1 MKEIQ
6 ALRQAFQSQKMGA
19 LLLLGFASG
28 LPLFLTS
35 RTLQLWMQDA
45 KVDIAK
51 ITLFGLLS
59 LKSIRFFMSSRVS
72 PADNIFLIYNSID
85 CLSLPFLYID
95 LLVLSLK

>member
-35 RTLQLWMQDA
+35 RTLSNCGCKMP
-45 KVDIAK
+45 K
-51 ITLFGLLS
+51 
-59 LKSIRFFMSSRVS
+59 
-72 PADNIFLIYNSID
+72 LI
-85 CLSLPFLYID
+85 LPKLPY
-95 LLVLSLK
+95 LVY